1 MHVFIELFYSVFIYI
16 MCGFIYN
23 GFRLPSMKDKFK
35 DHSFCNRFEKQKKH
49 MMTSE
54 PLNRKKFIKFKYNS
68 FIVNFFKKKNALAF
82 INNQKDSLQ
91 AYETKTGVK
100 TIQFSN
106 GTGES
111 PSWGSFVKINY
122 TNYIKSG
129 QTIRKIDSTFDRKL
143 PFTFQHGSGEIN
155 LSLEETIHSMK
166 PGGKKRIIIE
176 VYSEKDILNIG
187 PISPSSGIRQEL
199 SLFYKSKLLKDKL
212 FLIYDIELIDIISK
226 KIN

>member
-1 MHVFIELFYSVFIYI
+1 

-23 GFRLPSMKDKFK
+23 GFKLSFMKDKFK
-35 DHSFCNRFEKQKKH
+35 VHSFCNRFEKQKKY
-49 MMTSE
+49 MMTLE
-54 PLNRKKFIKFKYNS
+54 PLDRKKYIKTKYSS
-68 FIVNFFKKKNALAF
+68 FIVNFFKKKNSLAL
-82 INNQKDSLQ
+82 IKDQKDLME

-100 TIQFSN
+100 TIKFSN
-106 GTGES
+106 GNGES

-129 QTIRKIDSTFDRKL
+129 QTIRKIDSTFDRKI

-155 LSLEETIHSMK
+155 LSFEETIHSMK

-199 SLFYKSKLLKDKL
+199 SLFYKSKIINDKL
-212 FLIYDIELIDIISK
+212 YLIYDIELVDIISK
-226 KIN
+226 NIN

>member
-1 MHVFIELFYSVFIYI
+1 MY
-16 MCGFIYN
+16 GFIYN
-23 GFRLPSMKDKFK
+23 GFKLPFMKDKFK
-35 DHSFCNRFEKQKKH
+35 VHSFCDRFEKQKKY
-49 MMTSE
+49 MMKSE
-54 PLNRKKFIKFKYNS
+54 PLDRKTFIKSKYNG
-68 FIVNFFKKKNALAF
+68 FIVNFFKKKNALAL
-82 INNQKDSLQ
+82 IDSQKDLLQ
-91 AYETKTGVK
+91 VYETKTGIK
-100 TIQFSN
+100 TIQFSSGN
-106 GTGES
+106 GES

-129 QTIRKIDSTFDRKL
+129 QAIRKIDSTFDRKL

-155 LSLEETIHSMK
+155 LSFEETIHSMK
-166 PGGKKRIIIE
+166 PGEKKRIIIE

-199 SLFYKSKLLKDKL
+199 SLFYKSKLIKDKL